1 MIFISTQTFM
11 PVSDLHLDVLLLISI
26 NFSINRI
33 LTGNQKNYQV
43 VDAVN
48 RFWKQPNMC
57 FQGTKNIVRVKE
69 IFELWRVCCKIHE
82 KNENVCVCVCVCVCG
97 ILIVKSQINPLK
109 DASRDPITPLTIGI
123 LKSISYYNMQICHQE
138 IIKAVIF

>member
-11 PVSDLHLDVLLLISI
+11 PVSDNLHLDVLLLISI

-33 LTGNQKNYQV
+33 LTGNQKNYRV
-43 VDAVN
+43 VDAVDW
-48 RFWKQPNMC
+48 FWEQLNMR

-82 KNENVCVCVCVCVCG
+82 TNENVCVCVCVCG
-97 ILIVKSQINPLK
+97 ILIEKSQIYPLK
-109 DASRDPITPLTIGI
+109 DASNPITALTIGI

-138 IIKAVIF
+138 IIKTVIF